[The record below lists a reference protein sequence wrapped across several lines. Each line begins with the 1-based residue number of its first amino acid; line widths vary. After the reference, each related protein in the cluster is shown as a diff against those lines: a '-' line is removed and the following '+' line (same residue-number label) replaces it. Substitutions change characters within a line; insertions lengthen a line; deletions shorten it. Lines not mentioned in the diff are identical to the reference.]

1 MMAARGPG
9 GAKLYRDE
17 TSSHVGRVR
26 LILGDSV
33 KVVLQVSAFRRLLAA
48 YALNEL
54 AWSVGSVALTV
65 LVYRRT
71 GSALGAAAYFL
82 CAQFVPAL
90 FAPLLVARL
99 DQRPSRVALPALY
112 GLEALVYFA
121 LAWMAGRFSV
131 VPVLALTLIDGVMAL
146 AARAIARTA
155 TVDVLSPAGLL
166 PEGNAATNAAFS
178 VCFMAGPAIAGVAV
192 ATAGA
197 SATLVAVA
205 VLFALICPMLL
216 STRGLPSPS
225 AVRTGGRPGRRLRAA
240 IVHLREQPMT
250 LRLLLLQAAAVLFF
264 TISVPVEIV
273 LARRSLHTG
282 DGGYG
287 AMLAAWGAGAVIGSA
302 IYARWRRLTARALI
316 VGGAGALGLGFL
328 VMAAAPGIVVA
339 ILGSTIAGC
348 GNGVEAVAARTALQE
363 LVEDEWMGLI
373 MGLNESMLQAMPGGG
388 ILIGGAI
395 AALAGPRVAMAVAGG
410 GALAVTAG
418 AWLVLAPRR
427 AQRSFPEH
435 GRKPPPDT
443 ATDEI
448 PTASATR

>member
-1 MMAARGPG
+1 M
-9 GAKLYRDE
+9 K
-17 TSSHVGRVR
+17 
-26 LILGDSV
+26 
-33 KVVLQVSAFRRLLAA
+33 KVFQVSAFRRLLTA

-54 AWSVGSVALTV
+54 AWSVGSLALTV

-90 FAPLLVARL
+90 FAPWLVARL
-99 DQRPSRVALPALY
+99 DRRPARAMLPALY
-112 GLEALVYFA
+112 GVEALVYVA

-131 VPVLALTLIDGVMAL
+131 LPVLGLTLLDGAVAL

-155 TVDVLSPAGLL
+155 TVDVLIPVGLL

-178 VCFMAGPAIAGVAV
+178 VCFMAAPAIAGVAV

-197 SATLVAVA
+197 SATLATVA
-205 VLFALICPMLL
+205 VLFGLICPMLL
-216 STRGLPSPS
+216 STRGLPGPSPARAGGLS
-225 AVRTGGRPGRRLRAA
+225 AGRLRSG
-240 IVHLREQPMT
+240 ITHLREQPGA

-273 LARRSLHTG
+273 LARRSLHTS
-282 DGGYG
+282 DSGYG

-302 IYARWRRLTARALI
+302 IYARWRRLSARSLI

-339 ILGSTIAGC
+339 IVGSAIAGG
-348 GNGVEAVAARTALQE
+348 GNGIEAVAARTALQE
-363 LVEDEWMGLI
+363 QVQDKWMGVM
-373 MGLNESMLQAMPGGG
+373 MGLNESVLQAMPGGG

-395 AALAGPRVAMAVAGG
+395 AALAGPRLAMAVAGG
-410 GALAVTAG
+410 GALAVTAA
-418 AWLVLAPRR
+418 AWMVLAPARVRR
-427 AQRSFPEH
+427 
-435 GRKPPPDT
+435 PPAEEGGEQSSDS
-443 ATDEI
+443 ATDEF
-448 PTASATR
+448 PTARATG